1 MLAGMTALLGL
12 FVPSLAWVVGWVAS
26 FFLICIVAT
35 VEWFARLPL
44 ASVEVGSMNGAVV
57 WVYYVVLLATISRG
71 RLGSMISLPLTLTR
85 RWVDKLGEKAYRL
98 PKKRTAGA
106 LVVCASLIWLAVLAV
121 PDTKLEVSF
130 LDVGQGD
137 AILIKTPA
145 GQQILID
152 GGPNPD
158 TVCQQLGNKLPF
170 WDKSLDMVV
179 LTHSDDDHLVG
190 LMGVLQRYK
199 VGQVLESGF
208 GEGPVY
214 RQWLAQ
220 IEEKEIDWTIVR
232 AGQEIDLGE
241 GIRLEVL
248 YPYDE
253 FVEGTESG
261 ANSNSV
267 VLRLVWNK
275 VSFLFTGDADDGAE
289 QDILYGGVLCDLD
302 STVLKVGHHGSNY
315 STSSG
320 FLAVVDPQV
329 AVISVGEGNT
339 FGHPSDETLARLN
352 GVEVYRTDQ
361 RGTIT
366 FATDGER
373 LWARTAKPP
382 GQ

>member
-1 MLAGMTALLGL
+1 
-12 FVPSLAWVVGWVAS
+12 
-26 FFLICIVAT
+26 
-35 VEWFARLPL
+35 
-44 ASVEVGSMNGAVV
+44 
-57 WVYYVVLLATISRG
+57 
-71 RLGSMISLPLTLTR
+71 
-85 RWVDKLGEKAYRL
+85 
-98 PKKRTAGA
+98 
-106 LVVCASLIWLAVLAV
+106 V
-121 PDTKLEVSF
+121 PDGKLEVSF

-137 AILIKTPA
+137 AVLVRTPA

-158 TVCQQLGNKLPF
+158 TVCQQLGKKLPF

-179 LTHSDDDHLVG
+179 LTHSHDDHLVG

-199 VGQVLESGF
+199 VGLVLESGF
-208 GEGPVY
+208 GEGSVY
-214 RQWLAQ
+214 REWLAE
-220 IEEKEIDWTIVR
+220 IEEKKIDWTIAR

-241 GIRLEVL
+241 GIRLEVV

-253 FVEGTESG
+253 FLEDSESE

-267 VLRLVWNK
+267 VMRLVWNK
-275 VSFLFTGDADDGAE
+275 VSFFLTGDADEEAE
-289 QDILYGGVLCDLD
+289 KDILYGGVLCDLD
-302 STVLKVGHHGSNY
+302 STVLKLGHHGSRY
-315 STSSG
+315 ATSSG
-320 FLAVVDPQV
+320 FLAAVDPQV

-361 RGTIT
+361 RGTVT

-382 GQ
+382 TP

>member
-1 MLAGMTALLGL
+1 
-12 FVPSLAWVVGWVAS
+12 
-26 FFLICIVAT
+26 
-35 VEWFARLPL
+35 
-44 ASVEVGSMNGAVV
+44 MNGAVV
-57 WVYYVVLLATISRG
+57 WVYYLVLLAIVSRG
-71 RLGSMISLPLTLTR
+71 RLGWMISRPLTLAR
-85 RWVDKLGEKAYRL
+85 RWVDKLGERAYRF

-158 TVCQQLGNKLPF
+158 TVCQQLGKKMPF

-179 LTHSDDDHLVG
+179 LTHSHDDHLVG

-214 RQWLAQ
+214 REWLTQ
-220 IEEKEIDWTIVR
+220 IEEKEIGWTIAR
-232 AGQEIDLGE
+232 AGQDVDLGE

-248 YPYDE
+248 YPYNE
-253 FVEGTESG
+253 LLEGTESE

-267 VLRLVWNK
+267 VLRLVWDK
-275 VSFLFTGDADDGAE
+275 VSFLFTGDADDDAE
-289 QDILYGGVLCDLD
+289 QDILYGGVVHDLD

-315 STSSG
+315 STCSG
-320 FLAVVDPQV
+320 FLAVIDPQV
-329 AVISVGEGNT
+329 AVISVGESK
-339 FGHPSDETLARLN
+339 PSAIPAMRRWLDWMGWRCTAQTNVGLSPSLQTARDC
-352 GVEVYRTDQ
+352 G
-361 RGTIT
+361 
-366 FATDGER
+366 
-373 LWARTAKPP
+373 
-382 GQ
+382 

>member
-1 MLAGMTALLGL
+1 
-12 FVPSLAWVVGWVAS
+12 
-26 FFLICIVAT
+26 
-35 VEWFARLPL
+35 
-44 ASVEVGSMNGAVV
+44 MNGGVV
-57 WVYYVVLLATISRG
+57 WVYYLVLLAVISRG
-71 RLGSMISLPLTLTR
+71 RLGLTISVPLTLTR

-158 TVCQQLGNKLPF
+158 TVCQQLGKKLPF

-220 IEEKEIDWTIVR
+220 IEEKEIGWTIAR

-241 GIRLEVL
+241 GIVLEVI
-248 YPYDE
+248 YPGDE
-253 FVEGTESG
+253 FVEGTESE
-261 ANSNSV
+261 ANSSSV

-289 QDILYGGVLCDLD
+289 QDMLYGGVLCDLD
-302 STVLKVGHHGSNY
+302 STVLKVGHHGSKY
-315 STSSG
+315 ATSSG

-361 RGTIT
+361 RGTVT
-366 FATDGER
+366 LATDGER

-382 GQ
+382 TP